1 MDVTRAFALAV
12 LGAGVLIVSAASIL
26 IRYAL
31 AEGLPAI
38 SVAALRLAIA
48 AVVLLPM
55 LIAMRRDELAQLTRR
70 DWMLAAGA
78 GAFLALHFASWIL
91 SLEYTSVASSVALV
105 TTNPIWIGLGSWL
118 VLRER
123 LSGRMVIAIGMALAG
138 STVVFLADE
147 NIATASAPQP
157 MLGNTLALIGSL
169 AMCGYLM
176 IGRRLRAGVTLL
188 AYVGVVYAVAAV
200 FLVATALAFSAPL
213 VTISATAWLIVL
225 ALALGPQLLG
235 HTAFNWSLKHF
246 PATVVAVAILG
257 EPIGSTILA
266 WLMLGEPIGVIKIG
280 GMALLLGGIVL
291 AAATITPH
299 STTRHSPRSPSC

>member
-55 LIAMRRDELAQLTRR
+55 LIAMRRDELTLLTRR

-105 TTNPIWIGLGSWL
+105 TTNPIWIGLGSWI
-118 VLRER
+118 VLREQ
-123 LSGRMVIAIGMALAG
+123 LSRRMVTAIGMALAG
-138 STVVFLADE
+138 SAVVFLADE

-169 AMCGYLM
+169 AMCGYLL

-188 AYVGVVYAVAAV
+188 SYVGVVYAVAAV

-257 EPIGSTILA
+257 EPIGSTLLA
-266 WLMLGEPIGVIKIG
+266 WLMLGEPIGAIKLG

-291 AAATITPH
+291 AATPITPH

>member
-1 MDVTRAFALAV
+1 MTPMDGTRTSALIV

-48 AVVLLPM
+48 AIVLLPIV
-55 LIAMRRDELAQLTRR
+55 LRMRRHELAGLTRR
-70 DWMLAAGA
+70 DWLLAAGA
-78 GAFLALHFASWIL
+78 GAFLAVHFAAWIL

-118 VLRER
+118 FLRER
-123 LSGRMVIAIGMALAG
+123 LSPRMMAAIGMALAG
-138 STVVFLADE
+138 SAVVFLADE
-147 NIATASAPQP
+147 NIATATAPHP
-157 MLGNTLALIGSL
+157 VLGNTLALVGSL
-169 AMCGYLM
+169 AMCGYLL
-176 IGRRLRAGVTLL
+176 IGRRLRARMTLL

-200 FLVATALAFSAPL
+200 FLVATVFALAAPL
-213 VTISATAWLIVL
+213 VSISATAWLLVL

-266 WLMLGEPIGVIKIG
+266 WLMLGEHIGPIKLV
-280 GMALLLGGIVL
+280 GMALLLAGIVL
-291 AAATITPH
+291 AARAGASGNRMRT
-299 STTRHSPRSPSC
+299 

>member
-1 MDVTRAFALAV
+1 MNGPRALALAV
-12 LGAGVLIVSAASIL
+12 LGAGVLIVSTASIL

-55 LIAMRRDELAQLTRR
+55 VVAIRRRELAGLTRR

-78 GAFLALHFASWIL
+78 GAFLAVHFASWIL
-91 SLEYTSVASSVALV
+91 SLEYTSVASSLALV
-105 TTNPIWIGLGSWL
+105 TTNPIWIGIGSWL
-118 VLRER
+118 FLRER
-123 LSGRMVIAIGMALAG
+123 LSARMLIAIGLALAG
-138 STVVFLADE
+138 SAAIFLADE
-147 NIATASAPQP
+147 NIATAFALQP
-157 MLGNTLALIGSL
+157 ALGNALALVGSL
-169 AMCGYLM
+169 AMCGYLL
-176 IGRRLRAGVTLL
+176 IGRRLRSNMTLL

-200 FLVATALAFSAPL
+200 FLVATAIAFAAPL
-213 VTISATAWLIVL
+213 ITISATAWLIVL

-235 HTAFNWSLKHF
+235 HTAFNWSLKYF

-266 WLMLGEPIGVIKIG
+266 WLMLGEEIGAIKLG
-280 GMALLLGGIVL
+280 GMALLLAGIVL
-291 AAATITPH
+291 AARTGAAPGKSH
-299 STTRHSPRSPSC
+299 G

>member
-1 MDVTRAFALAV
+1 MTPMDGTRTSALIV

-48 AVVLLPM
+48 AIVLLPIV
-55 LIAMRRDELAQLTRR
+55 LRMRRHELAGLTRR
-70 DWMLAAGA
+70 DWLLAAGA
-78 GAFLALHFASWIL
+78 GAFLAVHFAAWIL

-118 VLRER
+118 FLRER
-123 LSGRMVIAIGMALAG
+123 LSPRMMAAIGMALAG
-138 STVVFLADE
+138 SAVVFLADE
-147 NIATASAPQP
+147 NIATATAPHP
-157 MLGNTLALIGSL
+157 VLGNTLALVGSL
-169 AMCGYLM
+169 AMCGYLL
-176 IGRRLRAGVTLL
+176 IGRRLRARMTLL

-200 FLVATALAFSAPL
+200 FLVATVFALAAPL
-213 VTISATAWLIVL
+213 VSISATAWLLVL

-266 WLMLGEPIGVIKIG
+266 WLMLGEHIGPIKLA
-280 GMALLLGGIVL
+280 GMALLLAGIVL
-291 AAATITPH
+291 AARAGASGNRMRT
-299 STTRHSPRSPSC
+299 